1 MKKFIKR
8 AVQKIFAPIA
18 NKFGFEQMQ
27 KISTSEKITGK
38 DDLLLNFFS
47 ILKSVG
53 FNPKHIMDV
62 GANKGSWTRIILNI
76 FPDAHYTL
84 IEPQEWLKRD
94 FQDILDIFSKVKF
107 YPVGAG
113 NINGR
118 LKLTTNERD
127 DSFSFRFTEEEAKQL
142 NREQIEV
149 DVVTL
154 SDLVKKEKLLVP
166 DLIKIDAEGLDLE
179 VLEGSQEFY
188 GKTEVILVEA
198 GVLNKVFNNNA
209 LAVIGYMDKIGYRL
223 FDITDLNRTQKHN
236 ALWLVELAFVL
247 KDGLVDKAIN
257 SYN

>member
-1 MKKFIKR
+1 MKKLLKKSI
-8 AVQKIFAPIA
+8 QKAFTPIA
-18 NKFGFEQMQ
+18 NKLGFEKRQ
-27 KISTSEKITGK
+27 KKRTSEKSTAK

-53 FNPKHIMDV
+53 FNPKHIVDV
-62 GANKGSWTRIILNI
+62 GANKGTWTRIVLKI

-84 IEPQEWLKRD
+84 IEPQGWLKKD
-94 FQDILDIFSKVKF
+94 LQYILDNNSNIKF

-113 NINGR
+113 NKNGK
-118 LKLTTNERD
+118 LKLTTDERD

-142 NREQIEV
+142 NKEQIEV
-149 DVVTL
+149 EVVTL
-154 SDLVKKEKLLVP
+154 SDLIKKENLLVP

-179 VLEGSQEFY
+179 VLEGSKEFY

-198 GVLNKVFNNNA
+198 GVMNKVFSNNV
-209 LAVIGYMDKIGYRL
+209 LAVISYMDKNGYRL

-236 ALWLVELAFVL
+236 ALWLVELGFVL
-247 KDGLVDKAIN
+247 KGGLVDKAIS